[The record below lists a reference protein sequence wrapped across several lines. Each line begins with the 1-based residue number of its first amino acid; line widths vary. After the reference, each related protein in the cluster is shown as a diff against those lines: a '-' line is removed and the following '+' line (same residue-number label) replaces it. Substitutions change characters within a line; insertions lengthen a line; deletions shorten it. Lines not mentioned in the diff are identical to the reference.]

1 MEPEQTRRSWQIVL
15 ALLAIG
21 ALAWS
26 GLLDQASEDWIDGA
40 LLSTGAVYAT
50 ARGINALVS
59 VLQGTEMDVLV
70 LTLSVGELLDPL
82 NDLIERFSAL
92 LLLALG
98 SLALQKILLGLVSH
112 TVFNLLLTLSALAV
126 LAARYRGGPGSFRW
140 LSRLLL
146 VTIALRF
153 SLALAVVVNHGV
165 DSLFLQENERERHE
179 AVMEFKGQLNAVTEQ
194 ACLEQGDAAASCGD
208 KGWWSTTR
216 DTLDI
221 RPKIAALEGQMDQFA
236 ANLVNL
242 LMSLILKSI
251 LLPVA
256 FLYLLLR
263 LLRSLWP

>member
-1 MEPEQTRRSWQIVL
+1 MEPEQPRRSWQIAL
-15 ALLAIG
+15 ALLVA
-21 ALAWS
+21 AVLAWS
-26 GLLDQASEDWIDGA
+26 GLLDQTSETWVDGA

-59 VLQGTEMDVLV
+59 VLQGTEMNVLV
-70 LTLSVGELLDPL
+70 LTLSVGELLDPV

-112 TVFNLLLTLSALAV
+112 TAFNILLTLCALAV
-126 LAARYRGGPGSFRW
+126 LAARHWGSPGGYRW
-140 LSRLLL
+140 LTRLCI

-153 SLALAVVVNHGV
+153 SLALVVVVNHGV
-165 DSLFLQENERERHE
+165 DSIFLQQNEQERHA
-179 AVMEFKGQLNAVTEQ
+179 AVMEFKSELSAVTEQ
-194 ACLEQGDAAASCGD
+194 ACLEQGDSAESCAS

-221 RPKIAALEGQMDQFA
+221 RPKIAALEQQVDAFA

-242 LMSLILKSI
+242 LMSLLLKSI
-251 LLPVA
+251 LAPLA
-256 FLYLLLR
+256 FLYCLLR
-263 LLRSLWP
+263 LLRGIWP